1 MVKARLVARGFEEEA
16 LWRTDSPT
24 CCKGNLRIVI
34 SIITSKFW
42 KINSLDFKCA
52 FLQGKR
58 IDRNIYVKPP
68 LEIHSDKLWKPE
80 TTVYGLKDASRTWY
94 LRLRDELVVLGL
106 AASKYDE
113 ALFY

>member
-1 MVKARLVARGFEEEA
+1 MKWFFIVPTCIWVSLRWVISKKYQVVKARLVACGFEEEA

-24 CCKGNLRIVI
+24 CCKENLRIVM

-52 FLQGKR
+52 FLQGNR

-68 LEIHSDKLWKPE
+68 SEIQTNKLWKLE
-80 TTVYGLKDASRTWY
+80 TTVYGLKDPSRT
-94 LRLRDELVVLGL
+94 
-106 AASKYDE
+106 
-113 ALFY
+113 